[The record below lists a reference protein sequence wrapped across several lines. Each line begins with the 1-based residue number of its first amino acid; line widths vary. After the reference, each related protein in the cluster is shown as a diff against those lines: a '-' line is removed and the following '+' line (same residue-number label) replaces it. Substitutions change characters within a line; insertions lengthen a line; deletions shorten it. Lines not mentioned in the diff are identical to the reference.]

1 MDKDSDVSFFGE
13 ELRRLR
19 LAAGISSQEELAARL
34 GYERTVVAKAESGHR
49 PPSPDVAEAYAR
61 MFPGFNALVENGLIE
76 RWAAHVRKNGG
87 SFPRQFVPWV
97 DAEKD
102 ATALFYWAPILVPGV
117 LQTEAYARTTLACVS
132 DENESLEARLAGRME
147 RQQILTRPNPP
158 LVSVVMSEAVL
169 HRCVGGAAVM
179 REQLIHL
186 AEIGERLPK
195 VTVQVIPA
203 EVATHAGLEGA
214 GSIAEREGSPTVVHM
229 ESLTAAQTTGEPD
242 IVAKVRELTGML
254 RCEAFPRGASRDLI
268 LKVAEQL

>member
-1 MDKDSDVSFFGE
+1 MDKDSDASFLGE

-19 LAAGISSQEELAARL
+19 LAAGLSQEEMAARL

-49 PPSPDVAEAYAR
+49 PPSPDVAEVYAR
-61 MFPGFNALVENGLIE
+61 EFPEFNALVESGLIE

-87 SFPRQFVPWV
+87 SFPKFFIPWA

-117 LQTEAYARTTLACVS
+117 LQTEAYARVTLATES
-132 DENESLEARLAGRME
+132 RESESLEARVAGRME
-147 RQQILTRPNPP
+147 RQQILARPHPP

-186 AEIGERLPK
+186 AEIGERLPM
-195 VTVQVIPA
+195 VTIQVIPA
-203 EVATHAGLEGA
+203 EVAAHPGLGGA
-214 GSIAEREGSPTVVHM
+214 SSIAEREGSLTVVHLD
-229 ESLTAAQTTGEPD
+229 SLTAAQTTNEPD
-242 IVAKVRELTGML
+242 IVATVREITGML

-268 LKVAEQL
+268 LKAAEQL